1 MMLARTSAILVT
13 AFLGGSAMSQ
23 ETPPAPGSPPAES
36 DTSTQRADRD
46 PLEAVLDELDR
57 LLDEATRLRRELA
70 TARLEAAQAH
80 RELKELRQFIQDH
93 HELGSDFQQYK
104 GIREIADREA
114 RQRAAE
120 ASRERWEAEK
130 AARRARYQAARAERA
145 QGRTEAQRVE
155 RYADAGFTP
164 LGLDVFVG
172 RMAFFYPSEDKVPY
186 RYDYKPGFGR
196 YQRFYPPYSQI
207 DYSTMTISGS
217 VLNGSEEVRHIGIAI
232 TFFDESGNQ
241 VGGETVQVNNARPN
255 VPYPFTATMDMA
267 LDRPFDS
274 TTTYVLYADPAGQGE
289 PMPPP
294 PAPNTQPGQGY

>member
-1 MMLARTSAILVT
+1 MILARTSAILVT
-13 AFLGGSAMSQ
+13 ALLGGSAMSQ
-23 ETPPAPGSPPAES
+23 APPAPGATPAEP

-46 PLEAVLDELDR
+46 PLDVLLEEVDR
-57 LLDEATRLRRELA
+57 LLDEVMQLRRELA
-70 TARLEAAQAH
+70 TAKLEAAKAH

-114 RQRAAE
+114 RQREAE
-120 ASRERWEAEK
+120 ASRERWEAVK
-130 AARRARYQAARAERA
+130 AARRARYQAARAERT
-145 QGRTEAQRVE
+145 QGRAEAQRVE

-186 RYDYKPGFGR
+186 RYDYRPGFGR

-255 VPYPFTATMDMA
+255 VPYPFTATLDMA

-274 TTTYVLYADPAGQGE
+274 TTTYVLYADPADQGE
-289 PMPPP
+289 PLPPP
-294 PAPNTQPGQGY
+294 PPNTQPQPGY

>member
-13 AFLGGSAMSQ
+13 VLLGGSAMSQ
-23 ETPPAPGSPPAES
+23 EAPPAPGATPAEP
-36 DTSTQRADRD
+36 DRSTQRADRD
-46 PLEAVLDELDR
+46 PLDVLLEEVDR
-57 LLDEATRLRRELA
+57 LLDEVMRLRRELA
-70 TARLEAAQAH
+70 TAKLAAAKAH

-93 HELGSDFQQYK
+93 HDLGSDFQQYK
-104 GIREIADREA
+104 GIREVADREA
-114 RQRAAE
+114 RQREAE

-130 AARRARYQAARAERA
+130 AARRARYQAARAERT
-145 QGRTEAQRVE
+145 QGRVEAQRVE

-172 RMAFFYPSEDKVPY
+172 RMAFFYPSDDKVPY
-186 RYDYKPGFGR
+186 RYDYRPGFGR

-217 VLNGSEEVRHIGIAI
+217 VLNGSEQVRHIGIAI

-255 VPYPFTATMDMA
+255 VPYPFTATLDMA

-274 TTTYVLYADPAGQGE
+274 TTTYVLYADPADQGE
-289 PMPPP
+289 PAPP
-294 PAPNTQPGQGY
+294 PNTQPAQGY

>member
-13 AFLGGSAMSQ
+13 AFLGGSAISQ
-23 ETPPAPGSPPAES
+23 ETPSAPAAPDSAIQPA
-36 DTSTQRADRD
+36 D
-46 PLEAVLDELDR
+46 PDPIEVLLEEMDR
-57 LLDEATRLRRELA
+57 LLDDVMRLRRELA
-70 TARLEAAQAH
+70 TARLQAAESH

-93 HELGSDFQQYK
+93 HELGSDFQLYK
-104 GIREIADREA
+104 GIREIGEREA
-114 RQRAAE
+114 RQREAE

-130 AARRARYQAARAERA
+130 AARRARYQAARAERTQERA
-145 QGRTEAQRVE
+145 DAQRVE

-172 RMAFFYPSEDKVPY
+172 RMAFFYPSDDQVPY
-186 RYDYKPGFGR
+186 RYDYRPGFGR
-196 YQRFYPPYSQI
+196 YRRFYPPYSQI

-255 VPYPFTATMDMA
+255 VPYPFTATLDMA
-267 LDRPFDS
+267 LDRPFNS
-274 TTTYVLYADPAGQGE
+274 TTTYVLYADPADQAE
-289 PMPPP
+289 PLPPP
-294 PAPNTQPGQGY
+294 PPNTQPQPGY

>member
-13 AFLGGSAMSQ
+13 VLLGGSAMSP
-23 ETPPAPGSPPAES
+23 EAPPAPGPIPAEP
-36 DTSTQRADRD
+36 DRSTQRADPD
-46 PLEAVLDELDR
+46 PLDVLLEEVDR
-57 LLDEATRLRRELA
+57 LLDEVMRLRRELA
-70 TARLEAAQAH
+70 TARLEAAKAH

-93 HELGSDFQQYK
+93 HDLGSDFQQYK

-114 RQRAAE
+114 RHREAE

-130 AARRARYQAARAERA
+130 AARRARYQAARAERT
-145 QGRTEAQRVE
+145 QGRVEAQRVE

-172 RMAFFYPSEDKVPY
+172 RMAFFYPSDDKVPY
-186 RYDYKPGFGR
+186 RYDYRSGFGR
-196 YQRFYPPYSQI
+196 YKRFYPPYSQI

-217 VLNGSEEVRHIGIAI
+217 VLNGSEDVRHIGIAI

-255 VPYPFTATMDMA
+255 VPYPFTATLDMA

-294 PAPNTQPGQGY
+294 PANTQPQPGY

>member
-1 MMLARTSAILVT
+1 MMLARTSAILV
-13 AFLGGSAMSQ
+13 AALLGGSAMSQ
-23 ETPPAPGSPPAES
+23 EAPPAPGASP
-36 DTSTQRADRD
+36 TQPERTIPEVDRD
-46 PLEAVLDELDR
+46 PIDVLLEEVDR
-57 LLDEATRLRRELA
+57 LLDDVMQLRRELA
-70 TARLEAAQAH
+70 TAKLAAAEAQ
-80 RELKELRQFIQDH
+80 RELKELRQFIRDH
-93 HELGSDFQQYK
+93 HEFGSDFQQYK

-114 RQRAAE
+114 RQREAE

-145 QGRTEAQRVE
+145 QERGNARRVE

-186 RYDYKPGFGR
+186 RYDYRPGFGR

-241 VGGETVQVNNARPN
+241 VGGETVQVSNARPN
-255 VPYPFTATMDMA
+255 VPYPFTATLDMA

-274 TTTYVLYADPAGQGE
+274 TTTYVLYADPADQGE
-289 PMPPP
+289 PLPPP
-294 PAPNTQPGQGY
+294 PPNTQPQQGY